1 MAVFDPVING
11 SVQLD
16 QHVGFQITASG
27 FHQLRFRYAVLLL
40 CFPKAAMRSAGI

>member
-1 MAVFDPVING
+1 MLDRVING
-11 SVQLD
+11 SVQLG

-27 FHQLRFRYAVLLL
+27 FHQLRFRYAVVL

>member
-1 MAVFDPVING
+1 MAIFDPVING
-11 SVQLD
+11 SVQLR

-27 FHQLRFRYAVLLL
+27 FHQLRFRYAVLL